1 MKITKYHF
9 AVFAVVLIAS
19 VSILLVI
26 RQNQNRTAENSKL
39 INQNRKNLFKIDSA
53 FYGVIK
59 LELSTQKFVLT
70 GESSFEKE
78 AVKEM
83 ADVKKMAGEIDS
95 NETQNLA
102 SDLFISL
109 IDEKISLQSD
119 IIELAKTSKIE
130 AAQLIGGKENEQ
142 LSVSLYQSLKKSKD
156 DYILKVNGLIKKGES
171 LNSLNFKTSLIIYL
185 GSILLIVLTLFQ
197 LFRNKWL
204 RKLAETDTLATETKY
219 KNLVED
225 SGVGLLTTDLNG
237 CITFINKR
245 ITFFTGFEPAEIIG
259 KHFSSLIDSK
269 WEKVISD

>member
-185 GSILLIVLTLFQ
+185 GSILLIVLTLLQ

-245 ITFFTGFEPAEIIG
+245 ITFSPVL
-259 KHFSSLIDSK
+259 KLQK
-269 WEKVISD
+269 